1 MNAGGTTSDE
11 SIWLQIFGANI
22 DQDTVGSVSGYDADG
37 QGIAIG
43 IDGMSADGTTRIGIA
58 GSFASTDVDGKDS
71 TTRTKTDI
79 DTTQVM
85 VYANKDYA
93 DGMYLEGVASY
104 SFNGNKGTRR
114 ILVGTVDRTASSDYD
129 SGLFSIGVEAGWP
142 KEDDGL
148 TITPTA
154 GLTFSHLS
162 ADAYTETGAGGMN
175 LKVTPT
181 DVSNIQG
188 KIGVKVTGRTVGADG
203 GIGRPEVRIGVSHDF
218 GDETADSTAT
228 FTAGGS
234 SFTTTGVK
242 TDATKVDVGLGYTYT
257 SPEGDTEI
265 SINADGRQSSS
276 YLQFGGGL
284 TVKWKF

>member
-1 MNAGGTTSDE
+1 MMV
-11 SIWLQIFGANI
+11 LQ
-22 DQDTVGSVSGYDADG
+22 
-37 QGIAIG
+37 
-43 IDGMSADGTTRIGIA
+43 
-58 GSFASTDVDGKDS
+58 
-71 TTRTKTDI
+71 
-79 DTTQVM
+79 
-85 VYANKDYA
+85 
-93 DGMYLEGVASY
+93 
-104 SFNGNKGTRR
+104 
-114 ILVGTVDRTASSDYD
+114 
-129 SGLFSIGVEAGWP
+129 
-142 KEDDGL
+142 
-148 TITPTA
+148 
-154 GLTFSHLS
+154 LS